1 MLKQSASGIP
11 RNREACSVK
20 RDTSVSR
27 GAAVLLGK
35 RRVSACQS
43 WEGEKTGFF
52 ENPVR
57 CMVALVMGLLMSL
70 AGCQAGSG
78 KVLKGLPCSEIEGQ
92 INFSDRIGTLNRLA
106 DAFAGQCY
114 DLVILHGEKA
124 RLEFRHKTFSL
135 VKETTNIFVPEGS
148 FIDYVMES
156 YERGYLSLLLAASYA
171 HVQKPEEAKVE
182 LRQLDH
188 ELFTPLYNYGEDP
201 VNLLLSAVLWE
212 RVGEVSEA
220 RVDWLRLRDLD
231 VMWKRRQ
238 DAVRL
243 FAGQQVSR
251 IDEGQD
257 LSEPWHVY
265 SVDRFPEL
273 SWDLQFFGSENGY
286 FSVTADKEFP
296 RACQSDTGVRLST
309 QSWFEK
315 VAIRHSHGYHPLLNV
330 QAWIRLPIGLTYSLV
345 PLAAGAGVMVGG
357 CVLDAAA
364 KGEGSLCQLSVIG
377 GMALM
382 RTAPDVLE
390 GALQPDLRHWEHV
403 PAAFVVTRA
412 STPELESCLPKDETA
427 VQRLW

>member
-1 MLKQSASGIP
+1 MMRSDS
-11 RNREACSVK
+11 RC
-20 RDTSVSR
+20 VSMFVI
-27 GAAVLLGK
+27 ALLIG
-35 RRVSACQS
+35 
-43 WEGEKTGFF
+43 
-52 ENPVR
+52 
-57 CMVALVMGLLMSL
+57 LV
-70 AGCQAGSG
+70 GCQATGG
-78 KVLKGLPCSEIEGQ
+78 KILPGLPCSEIERQ

-106 DAFAGQCY
+106 DAFDVRCY
-114 DLVILHGEKA
+114 ETVIVHGEKA

-135 VKETTNIFVPEGS
+135 MKETTNIFVPEGS

-212 RVGEVSEA
+212 RVGEVNEA
-220 RVDWLRLRDLD
+220 RVDWLRLKDLD

-251 IDEGQD
+251 IDEGQE

-265 SVDRFPEL
+265 GVDRFPEL
-273 SWDLQFFGSENGY
+273 SWDLQFFGSANGY
-286 FSVTADKEFP
+286 FSVIAGKEFP
-296 RACQSDTGVRLST
+296 LPCQSDTGVRLST

-364 KGEGSLCQLSVIG
+364 NGKGSLCELSVVG

-382 RTAPDVLE
+382 STAPAVLE

-412 STPELESCLPKDETA
+412 STPELELCLPKGET
-427 VQRLW
+427 VIQRLW

>member
-1 MLKQSASGIP
+1 
-11 RNREACSVK
+11 
-20 RDTSVSR
+20 
-27 GAAVLLGK
+27 
-35 RRVSACQS
+35 
-43 WEGEKTGFF
+43 
-52 ENPVR
+52 
-57 CMVALVMGLLMSL
+57 MGLLMSL
-70 AGCQAGSG
+70 AGCQAGGG
-78 KVLKGLPCSEIEGQ
+78 KILQGLPCSEIERQ

-114 DLVILHGEKA
+114 DLVIVQGEKA

-135 VKETTNIFVPEGS
+135 MKETSNIFVPEGS

-188 ELFTPLYNYGEDP
+188 ELFTPLSNYGEDP

-212 RVGEVSEA
+212 RVGEVNDA

-251 IDEGQD
+251 IDEGQAP
-257 LSEPWHVY
+257 SEPWHVY
-265 SVDRFPEL
+265 GVDRFPEL
-273 SWDLQFFGSENGY
+273 SWDLQFFGSANGY

-364 KGEGSLCQLSVIG
+364 KGSGGLCQLSVIG
-377 GMALM
+377 GIALM
-382 RTAPDVLE
+382 STAPDVLE

-412 STPELESCLPKDETA
+412 ATPELEPCLPKLETA
-427 VQRLW
+427 VHRLW